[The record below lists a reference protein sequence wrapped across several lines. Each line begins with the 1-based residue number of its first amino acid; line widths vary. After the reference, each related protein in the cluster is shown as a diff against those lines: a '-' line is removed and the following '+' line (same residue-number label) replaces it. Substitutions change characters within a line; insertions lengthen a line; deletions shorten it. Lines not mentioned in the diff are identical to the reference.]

1 MTTDPR
7 RATSSD
13 IDRFAE
19 TFGTAMFHDPMIRW
33 PLPPDVSVDSV
44 IDMSKAI
51 VSMYVEIGSAW
62 MLEDGLGVSSW
73 IAPDAAARFDE
84 LEQPTRAAIAPYT
97 DDGGARYGTFWDWL
111 AGHLPREPCWFM
123 DLVAVHP
130 SARVR
135 GLGSQ
140 LVRHGLAMA
149 EADGLPAFLETS
161 QPSNVSYYERFGFTV
176 VGEEQGPDGG
186 PTIWFMRT

>member
-1 MTTDPR
+1 
-7 RATSSD
+7 
-13 IDRFAE
+13 
-19 TFGTAMFHDPMIRW
+19 MFHDPMIRW